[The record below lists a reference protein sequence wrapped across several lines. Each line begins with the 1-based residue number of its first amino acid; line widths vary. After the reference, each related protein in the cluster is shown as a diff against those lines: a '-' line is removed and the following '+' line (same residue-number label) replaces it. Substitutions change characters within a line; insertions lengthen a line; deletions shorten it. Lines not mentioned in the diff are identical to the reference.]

1 VTSQDSPRVA
11 RFPLLWRSVAGSD
24 TGRAAGLAVAMI
36 ATNLIALVF
45 TIVFAR
51 VLGASGY
58 GSLAALVSAF
68 IILMVPGS
76 ALQIATAREVSRAVA
91 SGSSDA
97 GAGVRVWLGRLA
109 LATLVVAAAAI
120 PLREVIA
127 AIVNVDEEWAAAAVP
142 VTCMLWTMLSVER
155 GALQG
160 FGDYR
165 TVGVSMV
172 GEAGS
177 RLVFGLLLVAA
188 GLDVTGAFLGSA
200 ASLIAVGVVLAAP
213 LHRRLPARDAG
224 AAAARLRDLL
234 AGARVPVVG
243 LTLLFA
249 LQEVHVIVVKHEVS
263 GDTAGSYAVA
273 AVAAKAVI
281 WVAVGLGLYLLP
293 EASRRARTGVDAR
306 PILAR
311 TLALIACFGV
321 PMVLI
326 FAVGAEPLLE
336 AVFGEDLTEAAG
348 ALPWLGLAMTLLA
361 CSYLAVQYLLALGRS
376 SFIWVLACAVVL
388 EVALLAGIGANLE
401 RIALALFALQLVCA
415 GLVLT
420 LSFRTRVPSA
430 WPAERGRTTASG

>member
-1 VTSQDSPRVA
+1 
-11 RFPLLWRSVAGSD
+11 
-24 TGRAAGLAVAMI
+24 MI
-36 ATNLIALVF
+36 ATNVIALVF

-76 ALQIATAREVSRAVA
+76 ALQIATAREVSRDAA
-91 SGSSDA
+91 SGSADA
-97 GAGVRVWLGRLA
+97 GAGVRAWLRRLG
-109 LATLVVAAAAI
+109 LVTLLVAAAAI

-142 VTCMLWTMLSVER
+142 VTSMLWMMLSVER

-160 FGDYR
+160 FGEYR
-165 TVGVSMV
+165 TVGLSMV

-177 RLVFGLLLVAA
+177 RLVFGLLLVAI

-200 ASLIAVGVVLAAP
+200 VSLVAVGLVLAGS
-213 LHRRLPARDAG
+213 LRRHLPASHAVT
-224 AAAARLRDLL
+224 AAARLRDLL
-234 AGARVPVVG
+234 AGARAPVIG

-281 WVAVGLGLYLLP
+281 WVAIGLGLYLLP
-293 EASRRARTGVDAR
+293 EAARRAKTGIDAW

-311 TLALIACFGV
+311 TIALIACFGV
-321 PMVLI
+321 PMVLV
-326 FAVGAEPLLE
+326 FAVGAEPLLRT
-336 AVFGEDLTEAAG
+336 VFGEDLTEATG

-361 CSYLAVQYLLALGRS
+361 CSYLSVQYLLALGRS
-376 SFIWVLACAVVL
+376 SFIWVLSAAVVL

-401 RIALALFALQLVCA
+401 GVALGLFALQLVCA
-415 GLVLT
+415 GVVGA
-420 LSFRTRVPSA
+420 LSFRARVSPL
-430 WPAERGRTTASG
+430 ERGPPAPATRAT

>member
-1 VTSQDSPRVA
+1 M
-11 RFPLLWRSVAGSD
+11 
-24 TGRAAGLAVAMI
+24 AVAMI
-36 ATNLIALVF
+36 VTNVIALAF

-91 SGSSDA
+91 SGDAEA
-97 GAGVRVWLGRLA
+97 GAGVRAWLVRLG
-109 LATLVVAAAAI
+109 LAALVVAALAI

-127 AIVNVDEEWAAAAVP
+127 AMVNVDEEWAAAAVP
-142 VTCMLWTMLSVER
+142 ITAMLWMLLSVER

-165 TVGVSMV
+165 TVGASLV

-177 RLVFGLLLVAA
+177 RLVFGLILVAV
-188 GLDVTGAFLGSA
+188 GLDVTGAFLGTA
-200 ASLIAVGVVLAAP
+200 VSLIAVGVILAGP
-213 LHRRLPARDAG
+213 LRRSLPAGQAG
-224 AAAARLRDLL
+224 GDAARLRDLL
-234 AGARVPVVG
+234 AGAWAPVVG

-293 EASRRARTGVDAR
+293 EAARRAKTGVDAR

-311 TLALIACFGV
+311 TLALIALFGV

-326 FAVGAEPLLE
+326 FAVGAEPLLRI
-336 AVFGEDLTEAAG
+336 VFGEDLTEAAG

-361 CSYLAVQYLLALGRS
+361 CSYLSVQYLLALGRAN
-376 SFIWVLACAVVL
+376 FIWVLAVAVVL
-388 EVALLAGIGANLE
+388 EVALLAATGADLE
-401 RIALALFALQLVCA
+401 SVALAMFGLQLVCA
-415 GLVLT
+415 ALVLA

-430 WPAERGRTTASG
+430 WPAERARTTVLD

>member
-1 VTSQDSPRVA
+1 
-11 RFPLLWRSVAGSD
+11 VAGSD

-36 ATNLIALVF
+36 ATNVIALVF

-142 VTCMLWTMLSVER
+142 VTCMLWTVLSVER

-200 ASLIAVGVVLAAP
+200 ASLIAVGVALAGP
-213 LHRRLPARDAG
+213 LHRRLPARHAG

-234 AGARVPVVG
+234 AGARAPVVG

-249 LQEVHVIVVKHEVS
+249 LQEIHVIVVKHEVS

-293 EASRRARTGVDAR
+293 EASRRAKTGVDAR

-311 TLALIACFGV
+311 TLGLIACFGV

-326 FAVGAEPLLE
+326 FAVGAEPLLK

-361 CSYLAVQYLLALGRS
+361 CSYLAVQYLLALGRA
-376 SFIWVLACAVVL
+376 SFIWVLAGAVVL